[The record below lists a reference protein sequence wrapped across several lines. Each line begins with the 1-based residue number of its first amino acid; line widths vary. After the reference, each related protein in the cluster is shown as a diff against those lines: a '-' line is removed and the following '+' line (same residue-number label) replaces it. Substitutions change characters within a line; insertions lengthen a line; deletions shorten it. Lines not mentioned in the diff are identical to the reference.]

1 MKSYF
6 SNVVGVGELYLEY
19 VFFEFEGEPI
29 LFVCSDRVGE
39 LYLCVCTEIR
49 YEQDWIVTLV
59 DKIQM
64 KEMIKQNKDIRS
76 AFIES
81 KKIILINMTID
92 GSESSKAVKY
102 EEVDPTE
109 LPDEGVYIQCDIP
122 KVMDYLREQKL
133 NFCIQIE
140 ESLREEGLDRNIEYA
155 PSFIVT
161 DQISCIRDHE
171 NPDSIE
177 SAVEERSEKNQYDRY
192 TVEDKCKPYQVTNEQ
207 SDSWI
212 KISSAA

>member
-19 VFFEFEGEPI
+19 VFSEFEGEPI

-49 YEQDWIVTLV
+49 YEQDWIITLV

-81 KKIILINMTID
+81 
-92 GSESSKAVKY
+92 E
-102 EEVDPTE
+102 
-109 LPDEGVYIQCDIP
+109 
-122 KVMDYLREQKL
+122 KL
-133 NFCIQIE
+133 
-140 ESLREEGLDRNIEYA
+140 Y
-155 PSFIVT
+155 
-161 DQISCIRDHE
+161 
-171 NPDSIE
+171 
-177 SAVEERSEKNQYDRY
+177 
-192 TVEDKCKPYQVTNEQ
+192 
-207 SDSWI
+207 
-212 KISSAA
+212 